1 MQRNQI
7 FFSAGLYVRGRGEEE
22 DRGYLSPCLLTSA
35 SKYIIIARLL
45 ECQVTRRKE
54 NISQTP
60 VSPFQG
66 ADMAS
71 YPTRD
76 HCKAKI
82 NS

>member
-1 MQRNQI
+1 MHRKQI
-7 FFSAGLYVRGRGEEE
+7 FFSRSIHQRKEKVWTIKLR
-22 DRGYLSPCLLTSA
+22 SPDISQ
-35 SKYIIIARLL
+35 YIIIACLL

-71 YPTRD
+71 SPTWD

-82 NS
+82 NN